1 MLRTRPVPEGR
12 ANERIG
18 GTMCEFLEFLA
29 LESET
34 GNFKKKKGR
43 KKKEANNES
52 MR

>member
-18 GTMCEFLEFLA
+18 GAMCEFLEFLA

-34 GNFKKKKGR
+34 GNFKKKKR
-43 KKKEANNES
+43 KKKEGS
-52 MR
+52 